1 MTPAHAVLVI
11 GAGLL
16 QTDLIREAQAMG
28 LYVIATD
35 RNPSAP
41 GMALADECHVLDTY
55 DCEGHMKLAAYLREY
70 HPCRLWGVV
79 TAGSDTAP
87 TVAHAAAAAEVPGI
101 PIEVA
106 ERTHNK
112 FHVRWALDDAALHL
126 YQPFW
131 LYCDAEDDPLE
142 QMEINTLRFP
152 VVVKPTQQRASR
164 GVSIVFTPEHL
175 YEAAQRALAFGKEY
189 LLEQYLTGTEHS
201 AEAILDGKGALLW
214 LNIVDRPFD
223 YSSGTGIELG
233 HVNPTC
239 LDARQQQQIQLM
251 LLACARAL
259 GVTWGP
265 IKADVMLTAHGPK
278 LLEFTARLSGG
289 FDCQRTSPM
298 TGRHPMRQLL
308 QLATGQTVDPQPPA
322 QGYAACAAILPQKH
336 GVVQALPILA
346 DSRCEVIWASAPG
359 DTIHPAQHNGE
370 RSGYVLVHA
379 GAYALAW
386 QCAKAQADLLADA
399 VEVA

>member
-55 DCEGHMKLAAYLREY
+55 DTTGHAKLAASLRE
-70 HPCRLWGVV
+70 HHACRLRGVV
-79 TAGSDTAP
+79 TCGADVAP
-87 TVAHAAAAAEVPGI
+87 TCASAAAAADVPGI

-112 FHVRWALDDAALHL
+112 VEVRRWLTVADLQC
-126 YQPFW
+126 YQPEW
-131 LYCDAEDDPLE
+131 LYFHDARADEDHRIGYPC
-142 QMEINTLRFP
+142 
-152 VVVKPTQQRASR
+152 VVKPASQRASR
-164 GVSIVFTPEHL
+164 GVSIVQDASTFG
-175 YEAAQRALAFGKEY
+175 AAIQQAQRYGADY
-189 LLEQYLTGTEHS
+189 LIEEQLTGTEHS
-201 AEAILDGKGALLW
+201 AEAILDGEGALLW
-214 LNIVDRPFD
+214 FNIVDRPFD
-223 YSSGTGIELG
+223 YSSGTGIEVG
-233 HVNPTC
+233 HINPTC
-239 LDARQQQQIQLM
+239 LDAQKQQQIQLM

-259 GVTWGP
+259 DVTWGP
-265 IKADVMLTAHGPK
+265 IKLDCMWTADGPRV
-278 LLEFTARLSGG
+278 LEVTARLSGG

-308 QLATGQTVDPQPPA
+308 QLATGQAVDPQPPA

-336 GVVQALPILA
+336 GVVQALPLLA
-346 DSRCEVIWASAPG
+346 DSRCEVIWSVAPG
-359 DTIHPAQHNGE
+359 ETMHPAQHNGE
-370 RSGYVLVHA
+370 RSGYILTHA
-379 GAYALAW
+379 DDYATAW
-386 QCAKAQADLLADA
+386 GVAKAEADRLVDTL
-399 VEVA
+399 EVV